1 MRYYLAVSI
10 SLLCQFCFAQNAK
23 IDSIN
28 NLIKN
33 ATSDTARVNLMNK
46 KINFLSSLNL
56 DSAII
61 LGEQTVQSAQ
71 KIKFYKG
78 ELEARQKLSVNYC
91 YKGNYTAAEEQF
103 KFIAAFIKSE
113 DSISRADLYTN
124 LGIMYGM
131 QSKYDSSIQF
141 CEKAIGIY
149 ERHKTVKSL
158 TNVYMNIAIGYQ
170 QLSNFP
176 KALEYEQKSLQFAE
190 SLNDETSQ
198 AYTYLNLG
206 NTYQDFGDSAKAEQ
220 VFLKSVN
227 LAIKKNLKNVEL
239 YAYSNLA
246 SLYIAHEQWNK
257 AYRYGI
263 KSANLATEFGDQGIK
278 AASLSKAA
286 LALAKL
292 NKIPEAIQLNRQAIL
307 VADSSNQ
314 KLNISQAHSTMG
326 QIYYLEKDYKTA
338 IIHYEK
344 GFEALSGSDIYLEAN
359 AEAYKNLSSCYEFIG
374 DYKKAL
380 LNHKL
385 FADITDS
392 VRRKDN
398 VKKATELSMNYDF
411 EKRQA
416 IARAEQ
422 DKKDT
427 EAKRIKNQQLFI
439 IGALAI
445 AVLAVVIIAV
455 IQSRSSRNKQK
466 ANLLLQREK
475 QKVESTLSELK
486 STQAQLIQSEKM
498 ASLGELTAGIAHEI
512 QNPLN
517 FINNFSE
524 VNSELISELIDEVD
538 KENFDEVKFIA
549 NDIKGNEE
557 KINHHGKRADAI
569 VKNMLQHS
577 RKSSGA
583 KEPTDINVLCEEYLR
598 LSYHGLRAKDKS
610 FNAEFKTKLDESIGK
625 VVLVPQDIGRAL
637 LNLLNNAFYAVNDRR
652 KNEGEGFKALVS
664 LTTRKLHNSSSENG
678 DVEIRVMDNGKG
690 IPQNII
696 SKIFQPFF
704 TTKPTGEGTGLGLS
718 LTYDIIAKQHNG
730 TINVESNEG
739 EGTTFIITLPL

>member
-1 MRYYLAVSI
+1 MRYYLAVSF
-10 SLLCQFCFAQNAK
+10 SLLLHCGFTQNTK

-28 NLIKN
+28 NLIGKE
-33 ATSDTARVNLMNK
+33 TSDTARIKLINQ
-46 KINFLSSLNL
+46 KIFFLSNINL
-56 DSAII
+56 DSAIA
-61 LGEQTVQSAQ
+61 LGKQNMLAAQ
-71 KIKFYKG
+71 KINFYEG
-78 ELEARQKLSVNYC
+78 EVDARARLSVNYC
-91 YKGNYTAAEEQF
+91 YKGNYEAAEQQF
-103 KFIAAFIKSE
+103 QYLENFIKPD
-113 DSISRADLYTN
+113 DSMNIANLYTN
-124 LGIMYGM
+124 RGLMYGM
-131 QSKYDSSIQF
+131 QSKYDSSIKVS
-141 CEKAIGIY
+141 EKATGIY
-149 ERHKTVKSL
+149 ERHNYSKELPALYS
-158 TNVYMNIAIGYQ
+158 NIAIGYQ

-176 KALEYEQKSLQFAE
+176 RALEYGQKGLMLAE
-190 SLNDETSQ
+190 SLHDEIRQ
-198 AYTYLNLG
+198 AYVIMNLA
-206 NTYQDFGDSAKAEQ
+206 NTYQNIGDSAKAEQ
-220 VFLKSVN
+220 AFLKAVS
-227 LAIKKNLKNVEL
+227 LALKKNLKNVEL
-239 YAYSNLA
+239 YGYSNLA
-246 SLYIAHEQWNK
+246 SLYSAYEQWNK
-257 AYRYGI
+257 TYQYGM
-263 KSANLATEFGDQGIK
+263 KAANLATAFGDQGIK

-292 NKIPEAIQLNRQAIL
+292 NKITEAIQLNRQAIL

-314 KLNISQAHSTMG
+314 KLNISQAQSTMG
-326 QIYYLEKDYKTA
+326 QIYYLKKDYKTA
-338 IIHYEK
+338 IVHYEK
-344 GFEALSGSDIYLEAN
+344 SFDALSSSDIYLEAN
-359 AEAYKNLSSCYEFIG
+359 AEAYKNLSSCYEFTG

-385 FADITDS
+385 FADIMDS

-411 EKRQA
+411 EKKQA
-416 IARAEQ
+416 VARAEQ
-422 DKKDT
+422 DKKDA

-439 IGALAI
+439 IVALAL

-455 IQSRSSRNKQK
+455 IQSRNSRNKQK

-475 QKVESTLSELK
+475 QKVESALSELK
-486 STQAQLIQSEKM
+486 SAQAQLIQSEKM

-524 VNSELISELIDEVD
+524 VNSELSSELIDEVD
-538 KENFDEVKFIA
+538 KGNFDEVKFIA

-583 KEPTDINVLCEEYLR
+583 KEPADINTLCEEYLR

-610 FNAEFKTKLDESIGK
+610 FNAEFKTELDESVGK
-625 VVLVPQDIGRAL
+625 IVVVPQDIGRAL
-637 LNLLNNAFYAVNDRR
+637 LNLFNNAFYAVNERR

-664 LTTRKLHNSSSENG
+664 VATRRLHNSSSG
-678 DVEIRVMDNGKG
+678 DEGVEIRVMDNGKG
-690 IPQNII
+690 IPQNIM

-730 TINVESNEG
+730 TINVESKEG

>member
-10 SLLCQFCFAQNAK
+10 SLLCQFCLAQNAK

-33 ATSDTARVNLMNK
+33 TTSDTARVNLMNK
-46 KINFLSSLNL
+46 KINFLSTLNL

-91 YKGNYTAAEEQF
+91 YKGNYTAAKEQF
-103 KFIAAFIKSE
+103 KFIEALIKSE
-113 DSISRADLYTN
+113 DSISRADLYSN

-141 CEKAIGIY
+141 CEKAIAIY
-149 ERHKTVKSL
+149 ERHKNEKSL
-158 TNVYMNIAIGYQ
+158 TNVYMNIAIDYQ

-176 KALEYEQKSLQFAE
+176 KALEYEQKSLQLAE

-220 VFLKSVN
+220 AFLKSVN
-227 LAIKKNLKNVEL
+227 LSIKKNLKNVEL

-246 SLYIAHEQWNK
+246 SLYIANEQWNK
-257 AYRYGI
+257 AYQYGI

-286 LALAKL
+286 SALAKL
-292 NKIPEAIQLNRQAIL
+292 NKITEAIALNKQAIL

-314 KLNISQAHSTMG
+314 KLNISQAQATMG
-326 QIYYLEKDYKTA
+326 EIYYLQKDYKTA
-338 IIHYEK
+338 ITHYEK
-344 GFEALSGSDIYLEAN
+344 SFAALSESDIYVEAN

-385 FADITDS
+385 FASITDS
-392 VRRKDN
+392 VRQKDN
-398 VKKATELSMNYDF
+398 IQKTTELSLNYEF
-411 EKRQA
+411 EKKQA
-416 IARAEQ
+416 IAKAEQ
-422 DKKDT
+422 DKKD
-427 EAKRIKNQQLFI
+427 EKAKRIKNQQLFI
-439 IGALAI
+439 IFGLAM
-445 AVLAVVIIAV
+445 AVLAVVIIAF
-455 IQSRSSRNKQK
+455 IQFRNSRHKQK

-475 QKVESTLSELK
+475 QKVESTLLELK

-517 FINNFSE
+517 FVNNFSE
-524 VNSELISELIDEVD
+524 VNEELINELVEEID
-538 KENFDEVKFIA
+538 KGNTAEVKLIA
-549 NDIKGNEE
+549 ADLQRNLA
-557 KINHHGKRADAI
+557 KINYHGKRADAI
-569 VKNMLQHS
+569 VKGMLQHS
-577 RKSSGA
+577 RTSTGK
-583 KEPTDINVLCEEYLR
+583 KEPADINALCDEYLR

-610 FNAEFKTKLDESIGK
+610 FNAEFKTVLDEGIGK
-625 VVLVPQDIGRAL
+625 INVVTQDIGRVM
-637 LNLLNNAFYAVNDRR
+637 LNLLNNAFHAVND
-652 KNEGEGFKALVS
+652 KKKIAGTDYKPMVVVETKKSN
-664 LTTRKLHNSSSENG
+664 NG
-678 DVEIRVMDNGKG
+678 YVEIKVIDNGKG
-690 IPQNII
+690 IPQKII
-696 SKIFQPFF
+696 NKIFQPFF

-718 LTYDIIAKQHNG
+718 LAYDIITKQHNG
-730 TINVESNEG
+730 TINVETKEG
-739 EGTTFIITLPL
+739 EGTTFIIHLPA